1 MHNAFDASRLATL
14 PRSLGQFDFSGSVLD
29 DMPSRPFFPAAPA
42 SCRPRALVLSFVSH
56 TPESHR
62 VAPAAGPRG
71 GGDARDF
78 DRVA

>member
-1 MHNAFDASRLATL
+1 MHNAFDASRLAAL

-42 SCRPRALVLSFVSH
+42 SCRPRALVSSFVSH

-71 GGDARDF
+71 GRDAHGSKR
-78 DRVA
+78 AA